1 MQPSAMSDIV
11 VTREEVGYRG
21 GAGGVDIFVPSR
33 AIQLAGK
40 PKLLSKF
47 WYALLAFMVFY
58 GALFLYIQSREG
70 VDQALGALVLLL
82 MLAPLIMLGGG
93 RRIGS
98 ALGRGVRTAGQ
109 IAQYT
114 QLPDAGVDEGRTI
127 HRPNQR
133 LTLGQTNNRQVY
145 EDGAMSRRNTPL
157 RLDKSLRLEVRDDDG
172 EDDGVFDTA
181 GFWLVDPNSH
191 EEQLLLEKIARD
203 ERDKVTTAI
212 REALHSLT

>member
-1 MQPSAMSDIV
+1 MSDIV

-98 ALGRGVRTAGQ
+98 ALGRGFALRARSPSTLSSRTQASTRVGRFTARIRGSHWDRQTTVRSMKT
-109 IAQYT
+109 
-114 QLPDAGVDEGRTI
+114 
-127 HRPNQR
+127 
-133 LTLGQTNNRQVY
+133 
-145 EDGAMSRRNTPL
+145 
-157 RLDKSLRLEVRDDDG
+157 VR
-172 EDDGVFDTA
+172 
-181 GFWLVDPNSH
+181 
-191 EEQLLLEKIARD
+191 
-203 ERDKVTTAI
+203 
-212 REALHSLT
+212 